1 MSSSSHVI
9 EHPWVDPWRV
19 VSAYRHAPWMA
30 FLDSGGAPTGERA
43 RWSFLCVN
51 PTETLMV
58 QGGRILRNGQPAAGD
73 AWTHLRDMQRHLRQM
88 PQSTLPFTGGL
99 VGLASYEA
107 GMALEGVASRH
118 NACTPILAAASYD
131 NVLIF
136 DRLEKRVFQTG
147 DFPFSIDEMPVLP
160 SAPPIAF
167 QPDMD
172 RNAWIAAVRDIVRF
186 IGAGDIFQANLTV
199 RWHGDVPPCFD
210 EFAAYGAIRQ
220 QSPAPFGAYLRCG
233 DGADFSLL
241 SASVERFLSLSVEG
255 QVETRPIKGTAPLGQ
270 SDEQRRKFSDFLQAD
285 IKENAENL
293 MITDLMRNDIG
304 RVCDIGSVSVPQLC
318 AVEQFTHVHHLVSC
332 VQGQLKQGLDAIDLL
347 RATLPPGSVTGAPK
361 RRAMEI
367 IDQVERSARGA
378 YCGSIFRIGRDGAMD
393 SSVVIRS
400 VERNGSFLSIGAGG
414 GITWPSD
421 PQREHDEIQLK
432 VAPLLG
438 VFGQ

>member
-1 MSSSSHVI
+1 MSSSHVI

-19 VSAYRHAPWMA
+19 VSAHAHAPWVA

-43 RWSFLCVN
+43 RWSFLCVQ
-51 PTETLMV
+51 PAETLVV
-58 QGGRILRNGQPAAGD
+58 QDGCVLRNGQPVAGD
-73 AWTHLRDMQRHLRQM
+73 AWAHLRDMQQHLSQI
-88 PQSTLPFTGGL
+88 PQGALPFTGGL
-99 VGLASYEA
+99 VGLVSYEA
-107 GMALEGVASRH
+107 GMALERVTSQHRPV
-118 NACTPILAAASYD
+118 TPAIVVASYD

-136 DRLEKRVFQTG
+136 DRLEKRVFQIG
-147 DFPFSIDEMPVLP
+147 DFPFSVDEMPLLP

-167 QPDMD
+167 RPDMD
-172 RNAWIAAVRDIVRF
+172 RDTWIAAVQEVVRF
-186 IGAGDIFQANLTV
+186 IGAGDIFQANLTI
-199 RWHGDVPPCFD
+199 RWHGEVPSRFD

-241 SASVERFLSLSVEG
+241 SASVERFVSLSAGG

-270 SDEQRRKFSDFLQAD
+270 GDEQRRKFSDFLQAD

-304 RVCDIGSVSVPQLC
+304 RVCEIGSVSVPQLC

-332 VQGQLKQGLDAIDLL
+332 VRGQLKQGLDAIDLL

-361 RRAMEI
+361 KRAMEI
-367 IDQVERSARGA
+367 IDLIERSARGA
-378 YCGSIFRIGRDGAMD
+378 YCGSVFRIGRDGAMD

-400 VERNGSFLSIGAGG
+400 VERNGSSLSIGAGG
-414 GITWPSD
+414 GITWPSN
-421 PQREHDEIQLK
+421 PQREHDEMQLK
-432 VAPLLG
+432 IAPLLR